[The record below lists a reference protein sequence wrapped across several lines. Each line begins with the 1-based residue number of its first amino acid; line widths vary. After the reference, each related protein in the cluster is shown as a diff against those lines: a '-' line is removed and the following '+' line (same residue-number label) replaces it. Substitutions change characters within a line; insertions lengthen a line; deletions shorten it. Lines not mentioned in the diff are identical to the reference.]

1 MAMFK
6 SFRILRKFIL
16 LSFILVSQ
24 SCSTYTFSGASIPE
38 EMKTISIQFFE
49 NNATLVVPYLASQF
63 TESLKE
69 RVRNQSRLSIIRAE
83 ADANFEGRITD
94 YTVRPVAIQG
104 NERAGLN
111 RITVTVNV
119 KYTNALKPE
128 LSFEESFQ
136 AFQEFS
142 LNQGPLQTQ
151 EQKLITLI
159 NRQITELIFNRAFA
173 NW

>member
-1 MAMFK
+1 MMIGRINTLK
-6 SFRILRKFIL
+6 SFVVV
-16 LSFILVSQ
+16 LVIFLCQ
-24 SCSTYTFSGASIPE
+24 SCGTYTFSGASIPE

-49 NNATLVVPYLASQF
+49 NNSALVVPYLSSQF
-63 TESLKE
+63 TEALKE
-69 RVRNQSRLSIIRAE
+69 RVRNQSRLTIERSD

-94 YTVRPVAIQG
+94 YSVRPSSIQG

-111 RITVTVNV
+111 RITITVSV

-136 AFQEFS
+136 GSQEYA
-142 LNQGPLQTQ
+142 GPLPAKEQ
-151 EQKLITLI
+151 ELITLI
-159 NRQITELIFNRAFA
+159 NRQLTELIFNRAFA

>member
-1 MAMFK
+1 MSMLK
-6 SFRILRKFIL
+6 SFRILRYFIVL
-16 LSFILVSQ
+16 TFVLVSQ
-24 SCSTYTFSGASIPE
+24 SCSTYTFSGASIPD

-69 RVRNQSRLSIIRAE
+69 RVRNQSRLSIIRTE

-111 RITVTVNV
+111 RVTVVVNV

-159 NRQITELIFNRAFA
+159 NRQLTELIFNKAFA

>member
-1 MAMFK
+1 MLK
-6 SFRILRKFIL
+6 RLRIIRTFIAL
-16 LSFILVSQ
+16 TFILVGP
-24 SCSTYTFSGASIPE
+24 SCGTYTFSGASIPE

-49 NNATLVVPYLASQF
+49 NNATLVVPYLSSQF
-63 TESLKE
+63 TEALKE
-69 RVRNQSRLSIIRAE
+69 RVRNQSPLSIIRAE
-83 ADANFEGRITD
+83 ADANFEGRISD
-94 YTVRPVAIQG
+94 YSVRPVAIQG

-119 KYTNALKPE
+119 KYTNVLKPE
-128 LSFEESFQ
+128 QSFEEPFS

-151 EQKLITLI
+151 EQKLIALI
-159 NRQITELIFNRAFA
+159 NRQLTELIFNRAFA